1 MLPMRKIKLILV
13 ALLFSVAAYAQ
24 KVAPDT
30 LYVNVPEEVKVLQ
43 IETAECIAYGPR
55 DIARFGKKYQGC
67 SQILTLC
74 YNGKQ
79 LDDKTYKAFLKQVKY
94 HPYNRI
100 VFNGFM
106 QDILHEDSLLTF
118 RRSEEMLKV
127 IDTMLCKV
135 GKADQA
141 ARGGWVNFSAGNMTQ
156 EQAVEYALQQERTDS
171 TNLALVERIL
181 NAYGWPSGLSEEAN
195 NAIFLVI
202 DHSNLETMN
211 KYLPVFK
218 DAVKRGVLPMNDLVT
233 LEDRMLMNAGKPQLY
248 GTQAYSITKDGKNT
262 IYIWPVDNP
271 DKLNKRRASVGLP
284 TIEEY
289 LELFAKK
296 GVEVIYDPTLT
307 VEFFK

>member
-1 MLPMRKIKLILV
+1 MIPMRKIKLILA

-24 KVAPDT
+24 KASPDT

-43 IETAECIAYGPR
+43 VETAECIAYGLR

-94 HPYNRI
+94 HPYDRI

-106 QDILHEDSLLTF
+106 QDILHGDSLLTF
-118 RRSEEMLKV
+118 RRSEEMLKE
-127 IDTMLCKV
+127 IDATLCKV

-156 EQAVEYALQQERTDS
+156 EQAVEYALQQERADS
-171 TNLALVERIL
+171 TNLVAVERIL

-248 GTQAYSITKDGKNT
+248 GTQAYSTTKDGKNT

-271 DKLNKRRASVGLP
+271 DSLNGRRASVGLP

-296 GVEVIYDPTLT
+296 GVEVIYDPALG

>member
-1 MLPMRKIKLILV
+1 MNRHLK
-13 ALLFSVAAYAQ
+13 
-24 KVAPDT
+24 
-30 LYVNVPEEVKVLQ
+30 
-43 IETAECIAYGPR
+43 
-55 DIARFGKKYQGC
+55 
-67 SQILTLC
+67 
-74 YNGKQ
+74 
-79 LDDKTYKAFLKQVKY
+79 YKAFLKQVKY
-94 HPYNRI
+94 HPHERI

-106 QDILHEDSLLTF
+106 RDVLHGDSLLTF
-118 RRSEEMLKV
+118 RRAEEMLQE
-127 IDTMLCKV
+127 IDAMLCKV

-156 EQAVEYALQQERTDS
+156 EQAVEYALQQERADS
-171 TNLALVERIL
+171 TNLVAVERIL

-248 GTQAYSITKDGKNT
+248 GTQAYSTTKDGKNT

-271 DKLNKRRASVGLP
+271 DSLNGRRASVGLP

-296 GVEVIYDPTLT
+296 GVEVIYDPALG